1 MPEKKT
7 ISVIVPAYNIN
18 QKFNDNLNLLNFELA
33 ASFSD
38 YEIIVVDDGSKNYQ
52 PSFDYLNEKIKFFH
66 YDINQ
71 GKGHALKYGFEQS
84 KGDLIVF
91 IDGDLELHPREIK
104 NFVNLMEIYGV
115 DVVIGS
121 KRHPY
126 SEVNYPLLRRI
137 LSFCY
142 QIFIRIFCDLKG
154 VRDSQ
159 VGLKLFKREV
169 LAISLPRV
177 LVKKWA
183 FDLELLTVASHL
195 GYKKILEAPIKLDYK
210 SDFGTNSPKELF
222 HLWQVAWPLLIDTLA
237 IIYRLR
243 ILKYY
248 DCITKNTENTKTQKT
263 A

>member
-1 MPEKKT
+1 MLS
-7 ISVIVPAYNIN
+7 IIIPAYNEEKNICATVS
-18 QKFNDNLNLLNFELA
+18 KLLKDMEKIERDF
-33 ASFSD
+33 
-38 YEIIVVDDGSKNYQ
+38 EIIVVSDGSNDNTCNRAKSFKNQHLKVFEYQ
-52 PSFDYLNEKIKFFH
+52 PNK
-66 YDINQ
+66 
-71 GKGHALKYGFEQS
+71 GKGYALKYGFEKS
-84 KGDLIVF
+84 KGDMVVF
-91 IDGDLELHPREIK
+91 IDGDLELHPRDIK
-104 NFVNLMEIYGV
+104 NFVSLMEIYRV

-159 VGLKLFKREV
+159 VGLKLFRREV
-169 LAISLPRV
+169 LARSLPRV

-195 GYKKILEAPIKLDYK
+195 GYKKILEAPIRLDYK

-248 DCITKNTENTKTQKT
+248 DKHNYPLQKKQ
-263 A
+263 

>member
-7 ISVIVPAYNIN
+7 ISVIVPVYNIN
-18 QKFNDNLNLLNFELA
+18 QKFNDNLNLLNFELTA
-33 ASFSD
+33 NFSD

-52 PSFDYLNEKIKFFH
+52 PSFSYLNEKIKFFH

-137 LSFCY
+137 LSFGY

-169 LAISLPRV
+169 LASSLPRV

-248 DCITKNTENTKTQKT
+248 DKHNYSLQKK
-263 A
+263 